1 MHRKLG
7 IFLWVRD
14 TNTGDVEELQGVVVE
29 RSDATVLLV
38 IKSGSVQKKKKKE
51 WVSPSVGSL
60 HRKWAVGLTS
70 NLVGWFGKVHSSG
83 GECLWSTV

>member
-38 IKSGSVQKKKKKE
+38 IKSGSVQKKKKKKSGSVQVWE
-51 WVSPSVGSL
+51 ACTESGLWV
-60 HRKWAVGLTS
+60 
-70 NLVGWFGKVHSSG
+70 
-83 GECLWSTV
+83 